1 MIHGDTGDIYC
12 GNWLNDQAHGK
23 GSYFHADSGA
33 IYEGDW
39 LCDKQDGFGHE
50 RWPDGTEYQGNFK
63 QGKKHGRGK
72 LVLRDNEAGTT
83 EFSVFEGDFVD
94 NMIDGKGK
102 INFPQSNKKLA
113 YEGEWRQNKR

>member
-1 MIHGDTGDIYC
+1 M
-12 GNWLNDQAHGK
+12 
-23 GSYFHADSGA
+23 
-33 IYEGDW
+33 
-39 LCDKQDGFGHE
+39 
-50 RWPDGTEYQGNFK
+50 
-63 QGKKHGRGK
+63 

-94 NMIDGKGK
+94 NVIDGKGK

>member
-1 MIHGDTGDIYC
+1 MILGDTGDIYC

-50 RWPDGTEYQGNFK
+50 RWPDGTEY
-63 QGKKHGRGK
+63 
-72 LVLRDNEAGTT
+72 
-83 EFSVFEGDFVD
+83 
-94 NMIDGKGK
+94 
-102 INFPQSNKKLA
+102 
-113 YEGEWRQNKR
+113 